1 MKKFEKRVA
10 HRINGNIRAGSLR
23 VIGEDGNNYGVIT
36 TVEAQKIADEQGVD
50 LIEIS
55 PEADPPVAK
64 IMEYG
69 KFHYELAKKQKT
81 SKAGSKATETKA
93 VQIKIGTGDH
103 DLELKAK
110 NASKWLT
117 EGHRIKAELYLSGRA
132 KYMQEAFLKE
142 RLERILK
149 LISVPYKIAEPL
161 KKSPRGM
168 ALVIERDKK

>member
-10 HRINGNIRAGSLR
+10 HRINGAIRATELR
-23 VIGEDGNNYGVIT
+23 VIAEDGDNYGVIPT
-36 TVEAQKIADEQGVD
+36 SEALRIAEEKGLD

-55 PEADPPVAK
+55 PDAVPPVAK

-69 KFHYELAKKQKT
+69 KFLYELAKKQKT

-93 VQIKIGTGDH
+93 IQIKIGTGDH

-110 NASKWLT
+110 TASKWLS
-117 EGHRIKAELYLSGRA
+117 EGHRIKAELYLSGRS
-132 KYMQEAFLKE
+132 KFMQETFLKE

-149 LISVPYKIAEPL
+149 LISVPYRIAESL
-161 KKSPRGM
+161 KKSPRGI
-168 ALVIERDKK
+168 ALVIEREKK